1 MGLISRVSSRTY
13 RNLILHIPKKENMAY
28 FSQNN
33 DEHYKAYYKPK
44 QAPGGTSSI
53 SFGDDTPVSTHKKQ
67 GANPDCPKTA
77 AQLEKENSRPN
88 SERSAHSDS
97 RHSERQDSGC
107 RKTAAQIE
115 RESREAK
122 EQGVNTTTK
131 QQPTLPKEN
140 DIFGGA
146 SYGDRAPK
154 NTKSNGYRVVNPP
167 GGKSSGPLW

>member
-1 MGLISRVSSRTY
+1 
-13 RNLILHIPKKENMAY
+13 MAY

-88 SERSAHSDS
+88 SERSAHS
-97 RHSERQDSGC
+97 ERQDSGC

-122 EQGVNTTTK
+122 DESVT
-131 QQPTLPKEN
+131 ES
-140 DIFGGA
+140 F
-146 SYGDRAPK
+146 
-154 NTKSNGYRVVNPP
+154 
-167 GGKSSGPLW
+167 

>member
-53 SFGDDTPVSTHKKQ
+53 SFGDDTPVSTHNKQ

-77 AQLEKENSRPN
+77 AHLEKENSRPN
-88 SERSAHSDS
+88 SERSA
-97 RHSERQDSGC
+97 HSERQDSGC

-122 EQGVNTTTK
+122 DESVTTTK
-131 QQPTLPKEN
+131 REKILPQEN
-140 DIFGGA
+140 NIFGGS
-146 SYGDRAPK
+146 SYGDQAPK
-154 NTKSNGYRVVNPP
+154 NAKSNGYRVVNPP

>member
-1 MGLISRVSSRTY
+1 
-13 RNLILHIPKKENMAY
+13 MAY

-53 SFGDDTPVSTHKKQ
+53 SFGDDVPVSTHKKQ

-88 SERSAHSDS
+88 SERSGAG
-97 RHSERQDSGC
+97 EAQDSGC

-122 EQGVNTTTK
+122 DESVTESFEIHELFGLEGGEF
-131 QQPTLPKEN
+131 QPIISSATH
-140 DIFGGA
+140 
-146 SYGDRAPK
+146 
-154 NTKSNGYRVVNPP
+154 KSGLI
-167 GGKSSGPLW
+167 S